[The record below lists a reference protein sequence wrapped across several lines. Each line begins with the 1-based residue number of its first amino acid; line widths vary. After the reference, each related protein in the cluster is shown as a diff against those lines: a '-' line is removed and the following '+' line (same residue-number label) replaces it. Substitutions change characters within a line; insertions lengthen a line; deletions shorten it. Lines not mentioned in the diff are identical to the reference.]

1 MASNSY
7 LITNKWL
14 FCLLLLIAPFL
25 AGAQAV
31 GPWSNTGPVQFP
43 VNVSGQ
49 VHGMGR
55 VSQLKFHP
63 SNPAKIYAVSASG
76 GLFISTDT
84 GSTWVVTPGTEV
96 FATTSCSAVC
106 IDYTN
111 DNILYLSTGDVNYY
125 GDSYGIYK
133 SINGGVTFTAAN
145 AGIGNRMAVEIL
157 MDPTDHNTL
166 VAATHDGIWKTTNG
180 GASWALRLGPGDFR
194 SMQKKPGSNVIL
206 YATTDSFFYR
216 SPDFGST
223 WSKITTGISIPA
235 SNEGIRIA
243 VTPADTNLVILGTTG
258 GYGVIIKSTNGGNSF
273 STVYSSTTQCLVCY
287 DSTVTSGSQGYYN
300 FNITVNPA
308 NANELLL
315 VSHCVWRSTDGG
327 ATWSWRTRW
336 WREVHTDMHD
346 IQFDPYNL
354 NLRFNANDG
363 GVWLSRDS
371 TVNVWE
377 TRSQGLAA
385 TEMYHAAQ
393 SPVNRQL
400 ASAGT
405 QDNGEL
411 YFDGIWKCNRGGD
424 WGPRCNMD
432 YLSTGTVY
440 YDGGGRRDLSPLS
453 GDYSY
458 NAPFTTVPA
467 FAIEFMPSQPFKAFL
482 STDSIWR
489 SDNINNASPSW
500 TFLTTLGEDIR
511 GLSCSWADN
520 NILYAVTNNGHLLRS
535 DNALAA
541 SPSFTTLT
549 TPGATNVAASV
560 ATDKYNA
567 NIVYLSCGSSIY
579 RSINKGVSWT
589 NISSTLPS
597 LNIRKVIADQYS
609 ATERLFVCMG
619 SYVYYKD
626 NTTTTWTLTTG
637 LPTVAG
643 ISDMMIYNDSTS
655 ASILRLSTYGRG
667 MWECNILNNLPPTGS
682 FTSNKQKI
690 CAGDTVRYYKTT
702 YGNLT
707 SFHWSFPGG
716 VPATS
721 TADSPVIV
729 YPTDGIYNATLNLV
743 GTYGNDT
750 ISRYG
755 YIIVSKGNALPVAE
769 GFEGTSWPPLL
780 WTLSTQS
787 AVNWQPTNTAG
798 GYGASGNCIVFDNFS
813 NDAGGRHDRI
823 ITPKLDL
830 SFAYDIWLKFDV
842 AYAYYPGYRDSL
854 LVDIST
860 DCGKTYA
867 TIYAK
872 DTGALATRSDTTD
885 VFTPTATQW
894 RTDSISL
901 NAYAGNS
908 VMVAFD
914 NVGHYGQKL
923 YIDNVNIRFKL
934 PPVIIN
940 DQNNGYSR
948 PEIKVF
954 PNPATDRITVNVTN
968 AVGDKLSVS
977 CYSILGQ
984 LVAGR
989 VEKVTNGEMNAVL
1002 DLAHLPRGLYEVVV
1016 QDVSGQR
1023 YVTKIILK

>member
-1 MASNSY
+1 MASSNY
-7 LITNKWL
+7 FAINKWL
-14 FCLLLLIAPFL
+14 ICLVFILFPFL
-25 AGAQAV
+25 ADAQAV
-31 GPWSNTGPVQFP
+31 ATWTNTGPVAFP

-76 GLFISTDT
+76 GLFISSDT
-84 GSTWVVTPGTEV
+84 GATWTVTPGSEV
-96 FATTSCSAVC
+96 FASTSCSAVC

-111 DNILYLSTGDVNYY
+111 DNILYLSTGDANYY
-125 GDSYGIYK
+125 GDNYGIYK
-133 SINGGVTFTAAN
+133 STNGGVTYTAAN
-145 AGIGNRMAVEIL
+145 TGIANRMAIEIL

-166 VAATHDGIWKTTNG
+166 VAATRDGIWKTTNG
-180 GASWALRLGPGDFR
+180 GASWALRAGPGDFR
-194 SMQKKPGSNVIL
+194 SMQKKPGANRTL
-206 YATTDSFFYR
+206 YAATDSFFYR
-216 SPDFGST
+216 STDFGST
-223 WSKITTGISIPA
+223 WAQITTGISLPA

-243 VTPADTNLVILGTTG
+243 VSAADTNFVVLGATG
-258 GYGVIIKSTNGGNSF
+258 GNGVIIKSTNGGNSF

-315 VSHCVWRSTDGG
+315 AAHCVWRSTDGG

-393 SPVNRQL
+393 SPVSRQL
-400 ASAGT
+400 VSAGT

-432 YLSTGTVY
+432 YQANGTVY
-440 YDGGGRRDLSPLS
+440 YEGGSRRDLSPLG
-453 GDYSY
+453 GDYTY
-458 NAPFTTVPA
+458 NAPYSTTPS
-467 FAIEFMPSQPFKAFL
+467 FAIEFMPSLPYKAFVA
-482 STDSIWR
+482 TDSIWR
-489 SDNINNASPSW
+489 SDNINNASPTWS
-500 TFLTTLGEDIR
+500 FLTTVGEDVQ
-511 GLSCSWADN
+511 GLSSSWADN
-520 NILYAVTNNGHLLRS
+520 NILYAVTNNDHLLRS

-541 SPSFTTLT
+541 TPTFTTLT
-549 TPGATNVAASV
+549 TPGATYVATSV
-560 ATDKYNA
+560 ATNKYNA
-567 NIVYLSCGSSIY
+567 NIVYLSCGTKIY
-579 RSINKGVSWT
+579 RSTDKGASWT
-589 NISSTLPS
+589 DISSTLPS
-597 LNIRKVIADQYS
+597 LNIRKIIADQYS
-609 ATERLFVCMG
+609 TTERLFVCMG

-643 ISDMMIYNDSTS
+643 ITDMMIYNDSTS

-667 MWECNILNNLPPTGS
+667 MWECNILNNLPPSGS
-682 FTSNKQKI
+682 FVSDKQKI
-690 CAGDTVRYYKTT
+690 CAGDTVRYHKAT
-702 YGNLT
+702 YGNIT
-707 SFHWSFPGG
+707 SFLWSFPGG

-721 TADSPVIV
+721 TADSPVVV
-729 YPTDGIYNATLNLV
+729 YPADGVYNATLTIA

-769 GFEGTSWPPLL
+769 GFESSTWPPLL
-780 WTLSTQS
+780 WTLNSQS
-787 AVNWQPTNTAG
+787 GVNWQHTNAAG
-798 GYGASGNCIVFDNFS
+798 GYGTSANCIVFDNFS
-813 NDAGGRHDRI
+813 NDGGGRHDRI
-823 ITPKLDL
+823 VTPKLDL
-830 SFAYDIWLKFDV
+830 SFASDIWLKFDV

-860 DCGKTYA
+860 DCGRTYS

-908 VMVAFD
+908 VLIAFD

-934 PPVIIN
+934 PPVIIEN
-940 DQNNGYSR
+940 QNGINGQLQVN
-948 PEIKVF
+948 VF
-954 PNPATDRITVNVTN
+954 PNPANDLVNIRATNVT
-968 AVGDKLSVS
+968 GKKLSIA

-984 LVAGR
+984 LVAEKNER
-989 VEKVTNGEMNAVL
+989 VVNDEMNATI
-1002 DLAHLPRGLYEVVV
+1002 DLGQLPRGLYEIVV
-1016 QDVSGQR
+1016 QDGTGQR
-1023 YVTKIILK
+1023 YVTRLTLK